1 MRFLLDQNVSPKVT
15 ASLRSLGHDA
25 VDTRDLGLQRARDTT
40 LWQRAGAEGRML
52 ISFDR
57 GFSDLRHYPGGFG
70 PGLIVLR
77 LTRAASAVVN
87 ARLADLLQ
95 RFSAEQIQGCL
106 ITITDT
112 RIRVRRKPTVEGL

>member
-15 ASLRSLGHDA
+15 AYLRALGHDA
-25 VDTRDLGLQRARDTT
+25 VDTRDLGLQRVRDAT
-40 LWQRAGAEGRML
+40 LWQQARAEGRIL
-52 ISFDR
+52 ITFDR

-77 LTRAASAVVN
+77 LTRAASAVVF
-87 ARLADLLQ
+87 ARLTDLLQ
-95 RFSAEQIQGCL
+95 RFSAEQIQDCL

-112 RIRVRRKPTVEGL
+112 KIRFRRKPTM

>member
-57 GFSDLRHYPGGFG
+57 GFSDLCHSR
-70 PGLIVLR
+70 
-77 LTRAASAVVN
+77 
-87 ARLADLLQ
+87 
-95 RFSAEQIQGCL
+95 
-106 ITITDT
+106 
-112 RIRVRRKPTVEGL
+112 RVRAWP

>member
-1 MRFLLDQNVSPKVT
+1 LIAVSAISVT
-15 ASLRSLGHDA
+15 
-25 VDTRDLGLQRARDTT
+25 
-40 LWQRAGAEGRML
+40 
-52 ISFDR
+52 
-57 GFSDLRHYPGGFG
+57 PGGFG

-77 LTRAASAVVN
+77 LTRTASAVVN

-112 RIRVRRKPTVEGL
+112 RIRFRRKPTV